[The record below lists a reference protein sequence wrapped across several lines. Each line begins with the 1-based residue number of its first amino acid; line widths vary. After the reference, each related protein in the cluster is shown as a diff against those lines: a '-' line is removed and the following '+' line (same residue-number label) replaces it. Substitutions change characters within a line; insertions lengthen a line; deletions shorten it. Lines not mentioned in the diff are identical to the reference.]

1 MDLKD
6 LRNEY
11 SQGTLDV
18 ADLDPSPF
26 KQFERWFEQAREAGF
41 SPDPSAMVVATV
53 GANGQ
58 PHQRMVLLKELDEQG
73 FVFYTNLESR
83 KGREIRDNALV
94 SLHFPWHPIERQ
106 VSVNGEVEAVD
117 RATAEAYFQSRP
129 RGSQVAAW
137 ASRQSHRIDTRADLE
152 ASFAQAEAK
161 FDGVDVLPL
170 PEFWGGYRVIPHRIE
185 FWQGRRSRMH
195 DRLVYQ
201 RQGAQQWTIERLQP

>member
-18 ADLDPSPF
+18 TDIDPSPF
-26 KQFERWFEQAREAGF
+26 VQFKAWFEEARTAGF
-41 SPDPSAMVVATV
+41 SPDPSAMVIATV
-53 GANGQ
+53 GPNGQ
-58 PHQRMVLLKELDEQG
+58 PHQRMVLLKELDAHG

-83 KGREIRDNALV
+83 KGREIRENSMV
-94 SLHFPWHPIERQ
+94 NIHFPWHPIERQ
-106 VSVNGEVEAVD
+106 VSVSGEVELVD
-117 RATAEAYFQSRP
+117 RVTSEAYFQSRP

-137 ASRQSHRIDTRADLE
+137 ASRQSHRINSRQELE
-152 ASFAQAEAK
+152 ASFAQAEAR
-161 FDGVDVLPL
+161 FAGQEVLPL
-170 PEFWGGYRVIPHRIE
+170 PDFWGGYRVVPHRVE

-201 RQGAQQWTIERLQP
+201 RQGAQHWSIERLQP